1 MATVIA
7 MAMHGPSRGPFK
19 GLLGTTKG
27 PPPQNFD
34 RILGFFFFVKGH
46 FWALQAFPGHFEA
59 LENFIWPK

>member
-1 MATVIA
+1 MLEVTAVATVIA

-34 RILGFFFFVKGH
+34 RILGFFFFCQGS
-46 FWALQAFPGHFEA
+46 FLGSASLPGPF
-59 LENFIWPK
+59 